1 MRRCLN
7 VVASHRVSCYKAKAL
22 AQAPGVPERKLAS
35 WCASARRWQAR
46 LDGVTQTR

>member
-7 VVASHRVSCYKAKAL
+7 VVASHRVSCDKAKAL
-22 AQAPGVPERKLAS
+22 AQAAGVPERKLAS
-35 WCASARRWQAR
+35 WCASAQRWQAR